1 MCLLI
6 SFRCL
11 VNRKVNEWVC
21 KNFPRAS
28 IGIFATRSI
37 LHSPTPPKKITSP
50 ISPSSHT
57 PMFPRVLSSAFK
69 RAQGSHTKPGK
80 DDDDSF
86 VACPPR
92 LCPHSSEMK
101 GGNNYLHVW
110 CLKSFDIYLVEQV
123 WLTAALEA
131 GLSFAPITVHV
142 KMAETWELPISST
155 KLYVWS
161 RQFSLAPNAVLH
173 VQANL
178 FWNNWQ
184 HECFMCYLWTAS
196 QDSL

>member
-11 VNRKVNEWVC
+11 WQLTAKLTNECARIFSCIDWHLC
-21 KNFPRAS
+21 YSLYSAFP
-28 IGIFATRSI
+28 
-37 LHSPTPPKKITSP
+37 HPPKITSP

-57 PMFPRVLSSAFK
+57 PMFPCVLSSAFK

-123 WLTAALEA
+123 WLTAAMGA

-155 KLYVWS
+155 KLYV
-161 RQFSLAPNAVLH
+161 
-173 VQANL
+173 
-178 FWNNWQ
+178 
-184 HECFMCYLWTAS
+184 
-196 QDSL
+196 

>member
-1 MCLLI
+1 MHRLASLLLALFCI
-6 SFRCL
+6 
-11 VNRKVNEWVC
+11 
-21 KNFPRAS
+21 PP
-28 IGIFATRSI
+28 
-37 LHSPTPPKKITSP
+37 HPPKKSP
-50 ISPSSHT
+50 LPFPPPPT
-57 PMFPRVLSSAFK
+57 PLCFPVSYLLPLKGLKDPTQSQEKMMMIVLLPA
-69 RAQGSHTKPGK
+69 P
-80 DDDDSF
+80 
-86 VACPPR
+86 PPR

-123 WLTAALEA
+123 WLTAALGA